1 MDLSAGSQVVLPS
14 QGIREGRNQFVKD
27 FLWDNAPSSSAIA
40 TTFSKDQQK
49 ESQKIIWSRPPA
61 ADATIPVTLYNS
73 ILRKF
78 VDDCANHEPIYEDN
92 KLALELAVGM
102 SQFFDKKEHRA
113 QTLQRILIENGISV
127 IEPSLTRPQRP
138 QSRGVLR
145 PDWAIECG
153 KELISIIDVKSEI
166 GSKGGEPYALTV
178 LYYTHFARETAA
190 KHSTFNFPCLIVTV
204 FGLILLSSLAVKY

>member
-14 QGIREGRNQFVKD
+14 QWILEGRNK
-27 FLWDNAPSSSAIA
+27 FLKKFPWDKAPSSSAIPA
-40 TTFSKDQQK
+40 TFSKDQQK

-61 ADATIPVTLYNS
+61 ADETIPVTLYNS

-102 SQFFDKKEHRA
+102 SQFFDIEEHRT
-113 QTLQRILIENGISV
+113 QTLRRILIENGISV
-127 IEPSLTRPQRP
+127 TEPSLTHPQG
-138 QSRGVLR
+138 RGVLR
-145 PDWAIECG
+145 PDLAIECG
-153 KELISIIDVKSEI
+153 KELISIIEVKLEI
-166 GSKGGEPYALTV
+166 GNTGAEPYAQTV
-178 LYYTHFARETAA
+178 LYYTHFGRETAA
-190 KHSTFNFPCLIVTV
+190 QLSTFNFPCLIVTV